1 MGAMEPTH
9 TDTHSIRNEEEEEHF
24 SKGRKDDFPMIGL
37 LQGEEKTKEGGGRRL
52 GWVVNSKL
60 NRASG
65 RDCSASTS
73 TD

>member
-1 MGAMEPTH
+1 MGAMEH
-9 TDTHSIRNEEEEEHF
+9 TDTRARAIEGREDEHGTF
-24 SKGRKDDFPMIGL
+24 QQERKDDFPMIGL
-37 LQGEEKTKEGGGRRL
+37 LQGEEKEEEEEEG
-52 GWVVNSKL
+52 VVNSKL